1 MIEPVAYITSSGIH
15 NLQEKKPNVIIHSH
29 RNFQSCIAL
38 YVDKDIQFLIEENN
52 KLKKDLQKA
61 ILNEREECAKVA
73 NYMHKLFSNR
83 SHSGRVAA
91 MIENTIKER
100 NITND

>member
-38 YVDKDIQFLIEENN
+38 YRDKDIEFLIEENN
-52 KLKKDLQKA
+52 KLKENLQKA
-61 ILNEREECAKVA
+61 ILNERQECAKVA
-73 NYMHKLFSNR
+73 NYMHKLFSKK

-91 MIENTIKER
+91 MIENTINER
-100 NITND
+100 NKIND

>member
-1 MIEPVAYITSSGIH
+1 MYLFI
-15 NLQEKKPNVIIHSH
+15 KKPNVIIHSQK
-29 RNFQSCIAL
+29 NFQSCIAL
-38 YVDKDIQFLIEENN
+38 YRDKDVEFLIEENN
-52 KLKKDLQKA
+52 KLKEDLQKA
-61 ILNEREECAKVA
+61 IFNEREECAKVA

-100 NITND
+100 NKIND

>member
-1 MIEPVAYITSSGIH
+1 MIKPVAYITSSGIH
-15 NLQEKKPNVIIHSH
+15 NLQEEKPNVIVHSH
-29 RNFQSCIAL
+29 KNFQSCIAL
-38 YVDKDIQFLIEENN
+38 YVDKDIQFLIQENN
-52 KLKKDLQKA
+52 KLKENLQKA
-61 ILNEREECAKVA
+61 VLNEREECAKIA

-100 NITND
+100 NKIND